1 MREYFKVIKR
11 RNLMKVLTMG
21 SPASN
26 YIFDQEINEVYNGNY
41 ETQRIR
47 SFYTLGHLL
56 SSYEKVSE
64 YAETVKDNKNLYD
77 FLIWNFQRGGFWGKL
92 EKFQPDLLV
101 LDLLPEIYFGNLV
114 FEDGTMITHNF
125 RVMNDIPDNVTTF
138 DIETPFYIRKLVK
151 QIDVFQKRVQEVSP
165 HTKLIFNGAR
175 FPTHMSKNG
184 VIQKKFS
191 ENKYRLSIEAIN
203 KYNKKWEKLDKKLR
217 RKGFDVLKF
226 DQDNSAAELKFP
238 TGENDYYLY
247 NQNYY
252 TDVQSQIEV
261 IAEKYNLG
269 PTTFFLDLNSKV
281 DLNTVTQKV
290 VFLNVPN
297 TENNLKVFRKNKK
310 ARIMALKLAAND
322 YILHGNMGSYYRF
335 VKRTELKTKYPK
347 FKDVHYRIIP
357 PKENKK
363 YWSNRMIVRMFG
375 FVGHYKTSVYRRNF
389 QRDFPTLKDSIVKD
403 TYILEIGDINLIDG
417 SYYTNTKN
425 YPDFEDQVQELIQSV
440 AEKYEIVQDNIVL
453 YGPSRGGAGAVLHA
467 ALGNYKFL
475 AADPVINDMPWYTDS
490 DFHFI
495 EGVRE
500 VDLTDK
506 ILAALA
512 NYSRPRSDA
521 VILGSSNV
529 GVTFSSHL
537 RLPLDKI
544 TLLDLN
550 INLYQHPGFNGKT
563 VPIQLSYL
571 NCLLIKDTIQ
581 VIKSEDDLPLGV
593 VFEVQ
598 HLAKK
603 AINFAKI
610 THFRIRLA
618 DIEKCDD
625 SEYELAMKNIEEKY
639 KRVKVDQKYEYFE
652 SV

>member
-1 MREYFKVIKR
+1 
-11 RNLMKVLTMG
+11 MKVLTMG

-26 YIFDQEINEVYNGNY
+26 YIFDQKINEVYNGNY

-56 SSYEKVSE
+56 SSYENVRE
-64 YAETVKDNKNLYD
+64 YAETVKDDKDLYD
-77 FLIWNFQRGGFWGKL
+77 FLIWNFEKGGFWGKL

-101 LDLLPEIYFGNLV
+101 FDLFPEIYFGNLV

-125 RVMNDIPDNVTTF
+125 KVMDTIPDNVTTF
-138 DIETPFYIRKLVK
+138 DIETPFYIRKIVK
-151 QIDVFQKRVQEVSP
+151 QIGVFQKKVQEISP
-165 HTKLIFNGAR
+165 RTRLIFNSAR
-175 FPTHMSKNG
+175 FPMYMSKNG
-184 VIQKKFS
+184 VIQKEFS
-191 ENKYRLSIEAIN
+191 KNKYKLSIEEIN
-203 KYNKKWEKLDKKLR
+203 GYNKKWKKLDKKLR
-217 RKGFDVLKF
+217 RKGFDVLSF
-226 DQDNSAAELKFP
+226 DLDNNAAELNFP
-238 TGENDYYLY
+238 SGENDYYLY

-269 PTTFFLDLNSKV
+269 PTTLFLDLNSKI
-281 DLNTVTQKV
+281 DFDTVTQSV
-290 VFLNVPN
+290 VFLKVPN
-297 TENNLKVFRKNKK
+297 SGHDLKIFRKNKK
-310 ARIMALKLAAND
+310 ARIVALKLAARD
-322 YILHGNMGSYYRF
+322 YILHGNKGFYYRF

-347 FKDVHYRIIP
+347 FKDVHYRIVP
-357 PKENKK
+357 PKDNKR
-363 YWSNRMIVRMFG
+363 YWNNRLVVRMFG
-375 FVGHYKTSVYRRNF
+375 FVGHYKTSVFGRNF
-389 QRDFPTLKDSIVKD
+389 QHDFPTLKDSIVKN

-425 YPDFEDQVQELIQSV
+425 YPDFEEQVQDLIRSV
-440 AEKYEIVQDNIVL
+440 AKKYDIVHDNIVL

-506 ILAALA
+506 ISTALV
-512 NYSRPRSDA
+512 NYKRPKSDA
-521 VILGSSNV
+521 VILGSSDV

-537 RLPLDKI
+537 RLPLDKV

-550 INLYQHPGFNGKT
+550 IRLYKHPGFNGKT

-571 NCLLIKDTIQ
+571 NRLLIKDTVHI
-581 VIKSEDDLPLGV
+581 IRENDDLPLGV

-598 HLAKK
+598 HIAKK
-603 AINFAKI
+603 AINFSKI
-610 THFRIRLA
+610 TCFRIRIT
-618 DIEKCDD
+618 DIEKRGN
-625 SEYELAMKNIEEKY
+625 SEYEQAMKNIQGKY
-639 KRVKVDQKYEYFE
+639 KRVKVDQEFEYYE
-652 SV
+652 SI